1 MLPSM
6 AHIGAA
12 DSLTAVL
19 AAALQPGTRQK
30 AEQHLAEAERQP
42 GYGLALVQTT
52 IRHDVAPELRQMAAL
67 LLKNFIRYH
76 WTPEAENFQVGKN
89 TNTTAVLV
97 QRIAYA
103 AARNV
108 DMQACCRTQLL
119 ARLRRQALGKSSR
132 RG

>member
-12 DSLTAVL
+12 NSLTALL
-19 AAALQPGTRQK
+19 AAALQPGTRQE
-30 AEQHLAEAERQP
+30 AEQHLAEAEQQP

-52 IRHDVAPELRQMAAL
+52 VRHAVAPELRQMAAL
-67 LLKNFIRYH
+67 LLKNFIRHH

-89 TNTTAVLV
+89 TDTSAVLV
-97 QRIAYA
+97 HYFADATASNVKCKLA
-103 AARNV
+103 A
-108 DMQACCRTQLL
+108 
-119 ARLRRQALGKSSR
+119 GPSYW